1 MSVETYSSAKQK
13 IEKEILRL
21 QKQMKSLRVK
31 QRRPVIASIVKSMQD
46 NEITIEEVAEAL
58 ENSARRG
65 AGAGSNGPKNQPAS
79 KNTATPAPRTPGRAV
94 AAHHAGLSMLKP
106 MVAAVKSSLSN
117 KFWEPNKRKGP
128 LEKAV
133 PFLLI

>member
-65 AGAGSNGPKNQPAS
+65 AGRGAPPVRRRGHLRAADRGCAMTTTQPAVLLEHYL
-79 KNTATPAPRTPGRAV
+79 KQLKLPTILREYARLAAPRT
-94 AAHHAGLSMLKP
+94 
-106 MVAAVKSSLSN
+106 AAVDAAT
-117 KFWEPNKRKGP
+117 WWRAPRR
-128 LEKAV
+128 
-133 PFLLI
+133 

>member
-46 NEITIEEVAEAL
+46 NEITIEEVA
-58 ENSARRG
+58 
-65 AGAGSNGPKNQPAS
+65 
-79 KNTATPAPRTPGRAV
+79 
-94 AAHHAGLSMLKP
+94 
-106 MVAAVKSSLSN
+106 
-117 KFWEPNKRKGP
+117 
-128 LEKAV
+128 
-133 PFLLI
+133 

>member
-1 MSVETYSSAKQK
+1 MKQESHMSVETYSSAKQK

-65 AGAGSNGPKNQPAS
+65 AGAGSNGPKTSLPP
-79 KNTATPAPRTPGRAV
+79 KYRHPGTQDTWTRSEEHTSELQSRENLV
-94 AAHHAGLSMLKP
+94 CRLL
-106 MVAAVKSSLSN
+106 
-117 KFWEPNKRKGP
+117 
-128 LEKAV
+128 LEKKKKEIV
-133 PFLLI
+133 YT